1 MFAQAPGQHK
11 VLLILLLMLL
21 NPWQASDSLEVESL
35 ALVVEENRYC
45 HRYMGTEIT
54 VLETLIWYKKL
65 NPLPPGAFCP
75 KHFSWS
81 FWSFSSWLLA
91 KLALIYLG
99 CWGCLLAVNL
109 LIYLETSSPQQEN
122 NIPNLP
128 GILRFML
135 GKTGKQ
141 RCKNPGV

>member
-65 NPLPPGAFCP
+65 IITLCLQELFAQNTFLG
-75 KHFSWS
+75 HFGVFQADYW
-81 FWSFSSWLLA
+81 
-91 KLALIYLG
+91 
-99 CWGCLLAVNL
+99 
-109 LIYLETSSPQQEN
+109 
-122 NIPNLP
+122 PN
-128 GILRFML
+128 
-135 GKTGKQ
+135 
-141 RCKNPGV
+141 